1 MKARK
6 LLENA
11 TLGPADLRIVSQAFD
26 QAWEQIKG
34 RYQTN
39 ALVVEAARSLVLQEA
54 LNREIGLQLFYVP
67 DLPPCK
73 RIVTVDAT
81 GAIVPSVSSIPPTTA
96 AAR

>member
-11 TLGPADLRIVSQAFD
+11 TLGPADLKIVSQAFD

-39 ALVVEAARSLVLQEA
+39 ALAVEAARIRLANAVLAGYRDGLLDPDLIKARA
-54 LNREIGLQLFYVP
+54 LN
-67 DLPPCK
+67 DL
-73 RIVTVDAT
+73 
-81 GAIVPSVSSIPPTTA
+81 GH
-96 AAR
+96 

>member
-11 TLGPADLRIVSQAFD
+11 TLGPADLKIVSQAFD

-39 ALVVEAARSLVLQEA
+39 ALVVESARIRLANAVLAGYRDGFLDPDLIKARA
-54 LNREIGLQLFYVP
+54 LN
-67 DLPPCK
+67 DL
-73 RIVTVDAT
+73 
-81 GAIVPSVSSIPPTTA
+81 GH
-96 AAR
+96 

>member
-11 TLGPADLRIVSQAFD
+11 TLGPADMRIVGQAFD

-39 ALVVEAARSLVLQEA
+39 AFAVEAARIRLANAVLAGYRVGLLDPDLIETRA
-54 LNREIGLQLFYVP
+54 LN
-67 DLPPCK
+67 DL
-73 RIVTVDAT
+73 
-81 GAIVPSVSSIPPTTA
+81 GH
-96 AAR
+96 

>member
-11 TLGPADLRIVSQAFD
+11 TLGPADLKIVSQAFD

-39 ALVVEAARSLVLQEA
+39 ALAVEAARIRLANAVLA
-54 LNREIGLQLFYVP
+54 GYRDGLLDP
-67 DLPPCK
+67 DLIK
-73 RIVTVDAT
+73 AR
-81 GAIVPSVSSIPPTTA
+81 STTSGTDPE
-96 AAR
+96 

>member
-11 TLGPADLRIVSQAFD
+11 TLGPADLKIVSQAFD

-39 ALVVEAARSLVLQEA
+39 ALAFEAARIRLATAVLAGYRVGLLDPNLIRARA
-54 LNREIGLQLFYVP
+54 LD
-67 DLPPCK
+67 DL
-73 RIVTVDAT
+73 
-81 GAIVPSVSSIPPTTA
+81 GH
-96 AAR
+96 